1 MDGDADNVTI
11 GFSFSITD
19 PPSIAAVELSLFTCP
34 SSVTSNISLHSS
46 RRPGPF
52 VFSRDSVALLA
63 SVMNIPCS
71 SAQNVTLCVEP
82 PATGDQFYFLEFTNP
97 DIEVAEVQ
105 FFNDTLVDI
114 TSSPLPL
121 LATTSVFSPP
131 SLGIVVNT
139 PVSTPTLSMSP
150 RGSPCPSVDDKPSTG
165 LIVGVAIAAVVA
177 LIAIILA
184 MFIICYLMSIRRK
197 QQESQVEKLQ
207 SAMLEHKSIELTSY
221 KETDQDMI
229 HIQRYDKVA
238 IVQQTVKSDQSTIPL
253 EPSKS
258 IDNSDYANMQQKA
271 PLAKQFSDI
280 SSPAYSTIAATSAND
295 EPSPKVQPAFSAIP
309 NFTPPDLAS
318 SPEVY
323 AEVQSKKTVGEQVV
337 DQPQQVY
344 SVVQKEAPHSIPEK
358 SGELVEYLA
367 TRSTK
372 HQIDSNEYSTLPVQ
386 SEQATHQRPNLATLS
401 KPAFDGMLINSS
413 YKSLNTL
420 SQGPTSD
427 IIYAEPGTSNQ
438 QATPILYDT
447 VYSEP
452 IKPSLFTSEG
462 SDAGTMEELHPY
474 APIYTV
480 PKTTPQSDDN
490 LLKVT
495 SENIRE
501 VRLLGRGQ
509 FGQVVLAETIGL
521 SLKDLK
527 VSHSDANNKSI
538 LVAVK
543 KLRPTASKSVQQA
556 FEKECR
562 FMGRLKDMNV
572 TQILAVCKEHTP
584 FIVMEYMENGDLNQ
598 YLQRYDSVT
607 LISET
612 SDDRQVTTDTLLY
625 MTTQIASA
633 MKYLACHNF
642 VHRDLATRNCLVGQ
656 NHLVKIA
663 DFGMSRNLYE
673 SHYYR
678 IHGQAILPVRW
689 MATECFYGKFSQT
702 TDIWAFGVTV
712 WEIFSLAKEP
722 PLKDLSDQ
730 EIVQDAIK
738 GENRKL
744 LDKPEACPP
753 DVYKIMLKCWAGEP
767 SQRASFEE
775 LYGLLSAINKV
786 LQ

>member
-1 MDGDADNVTI
+1 MDGDEGNVTI
-11 GFSFSITD
+11 GFAFSISA
-19 PPSIAAVELSLFTCP
+19 PPSITRVELSLFTCP
-34 SSVTSNISLHSS
+34 SSETSNISLYSS
-46 RRPGPF
+46 PRPGPF
-52 VFSRDSVALLA
+52 SFSRNSVTLLA
-63 SVMNIPCS
+63 SVMDIPCS

-82 PATGDQFYFLEFTNP
+82 PATDDQFYFLEFTNP

-105 FFNDTLVDI
+105 FFNDTLVDV

-131 SLGIVVNT
+131 SLGIVVST
-139 PVSTPTLSMSP
+139 PVSTPTPSMSP
-150 RGSPCPSVDDKPSTG
+150 RGSPRPSEDDKPSTG

-197 QQESQVEKLQ
+197 QRESQVEKLQ

-221 KETDQDMI
+221 KETDQDVI
-229 HIQRYDKVA
+229 HNQRYDKVA
-238 IVQQTVKSDQSTIPL
+238 LIQQTVKSDQNPIPS
-253 EPSKS
+253 EPSES
-258 IDNSDYANMQQKA
+258 IDNSNYV
-271 PLAKQFSDI
+271 
-280 SSPAYSTIAATSAND
+280 SSPMYSTIAATSANG
-295 EPSPKVQPAFSAIP
+295 EPSPKVQPASSAIP
-309 NFTPPDLAS
+309 TFTPPDLAS

-323 AEVQSKKTVGEQVV
+323 AEVQSKKRVGEQVV

-344 SVVQKEAPHSIPEK
+344 SVVQKEAPPSIPEK

-367 TRSTK
+367 TRSTE
-372 HQIDSNEYSTLPVQ
+372 HQRDSNEYSTLPVQ

-401 KPAFDGMLINSS
+401 KPAFDGMLVNSS
-413 YKSLNTL
+413 YESLNTL

-480 PKTTPQSDDN
+480 PETPLESDDN
-490 LLKVT
+490 LLEVT

-509 FGQVVLAETIGL
+509 FGQVVLAETVGL

-527 VSHSDANNKSI
+527 VSHSDANSKSI

-633 MKYLACHNF
+633 MKYLASHNF

-673 SHYYR
+673 SHYYH

-689 MATECFYGKFSQT
+689 MATECFYGKFSQK
-702 TDIWAFGVTV
+702 TDIWAFAVTV

-753 DVYKIMLKCWAGEP
+753 EVYEIMLKCWAGEP

>member
-1 MDGDADNVTI
+1 MDGDEGNVTI
-11 GFSFSITD
+11 GFAFSD
-19 PPSIAAVELSLFTCP
+19 SPSIARVELSLFTCP
-34 SSVTSNISLHSS
+34 SSVTSNISLYSS
-46 RRPGPF
+46 PRPGPF
-52 VFSRDSVALLA
+52 DFRRDSVALLA
-63 SVMNIPCS
+63 SVMDIPCS

-82 PATGDQFYFLEFTNP
+82 PATGDQFYFLEFTNL

-105 FFNDTLVDI
+105 FFNNTLVDI
-114 TSSPLPL
+114 TSLPL
-121 LATTSVFSPP
+121 LATACVFSPP
-131 SLGIVVNT
+131 SLGIVVST
-139 PVSTPTLSMSP
+139 PVSTPIPSMSP
-150 RGSPCPSVDDKPSTG
+150 RGSPRPSVDDKPSTG
-165 LIVGVAIAAVVA
+165 LIVGVTIAAVVA

-197 QQESQVEKLQ
+197 QRESQVEKLQ

-229 HIQRYDKVA
+229 HNQRYDKVA
-238 IVQQTVKSDQSTIPL
+238 LVQQTVKSDQNPIPS
-253 EPSKS
+253 EP
-258 IDNSDYANMQQKA
+258 IDNNNYANMQLKA
-271 PLAKQFSDI
+271 PLAKQFSDV
-280 SSPAYSTIAATSAND
+280 SSPVYSTIAATSANGK
-295 EPSPKVQPAFSAIP
+295 PSPKVQPASSAIP

-323 AEVQSKKTVGEQVV
+323 AEVQSKKRVGEQVV

-344 SVVQKEAPHSIPEK
+344 SVVQKEAPPSIPEK

-367 TRSTK
+367 TRSTE
-372 HQIDSNEYSTLPVQ
+372 HQRDSDEYSTLPVQ

-401 KPAFDGMLINSS
+401 KPAFDGMLVNSS

-480 PKTTPQSDDN
+480 PETPLESDDN
-490 LLKVT
+490 LLEVT

-509 FGQVVLAETIGL
+509 FGQVVLAETVGL
-521 SLKDLK
+521 SLKDLE
-527 VSHSDANNKSI
+527 VSHSDANSKSV

-556 FEKECR
+556 FEKEYR

-572 TQILAVCKEHTP
+572 TQILAVCKGHTP

-607 LISET
+607 LSSET

-633 MKYLACHNF
+633 MKYLASHNF
-642 VHRDLATRNCLVGQ
+642 VHRDLATRNCLVSQ

-673 SHYYR
+673 SHYYH

-689 MATECFYGKFSQT
+689 MATECFYGKFSQK
-702 TDIWAFGVTV
+702 TDIWAFGVTA

-744 LDKPEACPP
+744 LDKPKACPP
-753 DVYKIMLKCWAGEP
+753 EVYKIVLKCWAGKP

-786 LQ
+786 LL